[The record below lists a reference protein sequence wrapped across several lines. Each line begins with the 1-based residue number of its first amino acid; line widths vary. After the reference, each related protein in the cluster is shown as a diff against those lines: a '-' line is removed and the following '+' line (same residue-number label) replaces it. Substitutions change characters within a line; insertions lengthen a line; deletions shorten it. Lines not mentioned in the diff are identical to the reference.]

1 MRTTIL
7 RCSSD
12 YCVSLLWKYGLEQ
25 VAWRAKSVAQSKRVW
40 LIEVMGARKQRGN
53 RQRFVVCR
61 RFVTGRFAIS
71 RRGTMGSKV
80 GALPLLLAGFLLASC
95 ASPRGL
101 DEPPL
106 QLPPLKAGYGRVYF
120 TRPADLGGS
129 AVQPEIRMNNEVVGR
144 SVPGGFSFVDRPP
157 GKYAVTTAT
166 EVENAVT
173 FQLAAGETKYIRTS
187 VTPGILV
194 GHITP
199 TLEFPEQ
206 GQSDISQLRY
216 VGPAF

>member
-1 MRTTIL
+1 M
-7 RCSSD
+7 
-12 YCVSLLWKYGLEQ
+12 GL
-25 VAWRAKSVAQSKRVW
+25 
-40 LIEVMGARKQRGN
+40 
-53 RQRFVVCR
+53 
-61 RFVTGRFAIS
+61 
-71 RRGTMGSKV
+71 KV

-95 ASPRGL
+95 ASPRSL

-106 QLPPLKAGYGRVYF
+106 QLPPLKPGYGRVYF
-120 TRPADLGGS
+120 VRPGDLTGS

-144 SVPGGFSFVDRPP
+144 SVPGGFSYVDRPP

-173 FQLAAGETKYIRTS
+173 FQLAAGETKYIRTT
-187 VTPGILV
+187 VTAGILV

-206 GQSDISQLRY
+206 GQSDISSLRY

>member
-1 MRTTIL
+1 MR
-7 RCSSD
+7 
-12 YCVSLLWKYGLEQ
+12 
-25 VAWRAKSVAQSKRVW
+25 
-40 LIEVMGARKQRGN
+40 
-53 RQRFVVCR
+53 
-61 RFVTGRFAIS
+61 
-71 RRGTMGSKV
+71 SKV
-80 GALPLLLAGFLLASC
+80 GAPPLVLVGFLLASC

-106 QLPPLKAGYGRVYF
+106 QMPPLKPGFGRVYF
-120 TRPADLGGS
+120 SRAGEYVGA

-144 SVPGGFSFVDRPP
+144 SVPGGFSYVDRSP

-173 FQLAAGETKYIRTS
+173 FQLAAGETKYIKTT

-194 GHITP
+194 GHVTP

-206 GQSDISQLRY
+206 GQSDISRLRY
-216 VGPAF
+216 VGPQF